1 MIGRKESQAAGSGSE
16 VWQMA
21 ARRNK
26 DGAALSLFADVL
38 REARHKAGL
47 NSDELG
53 AKLGYSGA
61 TIRSIESG
69 HRTPRSDL
77 AKSADEFFGYP
88 GIFAM
93 MEERLRDL
101 PFPASYRPFVP
112 HEKAARVLRIFE
124 PTVVTGLLQAPE
136 YARCVLAARPHTSD
150 DEVENLLAA
159 RMARQEILAAD
170 DPPLVYV
177 LLDEAVLHRQVG
189 TAEVM
194 REQLT
199 HLMEVS
205 QRVNVTLQV
214 IPFTAGPH
222 IGLQGGFTI
231 AEMPDSSSIV
241 FLDNVADGQVS
252 ENEEIVSQVT
262 QRFDALRAEA
272 LPKGAS
278 RDLIRKVAEERWR

>member
-1 MIGRKESQAAGSGSE
+1 MAVRRNRDAAG
-16 VWQMA
+16 
-21 ARRNK
+21 
-26 DGAALSLFADVL
+26 LSLFADVL

-47 NSDELG
+47 SSDDLG

-61 TIRSIESG
+61 TVRSVESG
-69 HRTPRSDL
+69 HRLPKPDL
-77 AKSADEFFGYP
+77 ARRADDFFGYP

-112 HEKAARVLRIFE
+112 HEKAARVLRMFE
-124 PTVVTGLLQAPE
+124 HALVPGLLQTPD
-136 YARCVLAARPHTSD
+136 YARCVLAARPHADD

-159 RMARQEILAAD
+159 RLARQEILAAD
-170 DPPLVYV
+170 DPPLVYL
-177 LLDEAVLHRQVG
+177 LLDEAALRRQVG

-194 REQLT
+194 GDQLT
-199 HLMEVS
+199 RLAEAS

-214 IPFTAGPH
+214 IPFTVGPH
-222 IGLQGGFTI
+222 IGLQGGFVI
-231 AEMPDSSSIV
+231 AETPDAPGIV

-252 ENEEIVSQVT
+252 ENEEILSQVT

>member
-1 MIGRKESQAAGSGSE
+1 
-16 VWQMA
+16 MA
-21 ARRNK
+21 ARRNR
-26 DGAALSLFADVL
+26 DGKALSLFADAL

-47 NSDELG
+47 NSDEMG

-61 TIRSIESG
+61 MVRSVESG
-69 HRTPRSDL
+69 HRLPKPDL
-77 AKSADEFFGYP
+77 ARNADEFFGYP

-112 HEKAARVLRIFE
+112 HEKAARILRMFE
-124 PTVVTGLLQAPE
+124 PALVPGLFQTPE
-136 YARCVLAARPHTSD
+136 YARCVLAARPHTSN

-159 RMARQEILAAD
+159 RLARQEILAGD
-170 DPPLVYV
+170 DAPLLYV
-177 LLDEAVLHRQVG
+177 LLEEAILHRQVG
-189 TAEVM
+189 TAQVM
-194 REQLT
+194 RDQHS
-199 HLMEVS
+199 HLVDVS

-214 IPFTAGPH
+214 IPFAAGPH
-222 IGLQGGFTI
+222 IGLQGGFII

-241 FLDNVADGQVS
+241 FLDDIADGQVS
-252 ENEEIVSQVT
+252 ENEETVSQVT
-262 QRFDALRAEA
+262 QRFEALRAEA

>member
-1 MIGRKESQAAGSGSE
+1 MIGPEASQAPGPGNE
-16 VWQMA
+16 VQQMA
-21 ARRNK
+21 VRRNRG
-26 DGAALSLFADVL
+26 GAGLSLFAEVL

-47 NSDELG
+47 SSDDLG

-61 TIRSIESG
+61 TVRSVESG
-69 HRTPRSDL
+69 HRLPKTDL
-77 AKSADEFFGYP
+77 ARRADEFFGYP

-101 PFPASYRPFVP
+101 PFPASYRPFAP

-124 PTVVTGLLQAPE
+124 PTVVTGLFQTPE
-136 YARCVLAARPHTSD
+136 YARAVLAARPHVGD

-159 RMARQEILAAD
+159 RLARQEILAAD
-170 DPPLVYV
+170 DPPLVYLV
-177 LLDEAVLHRQVG
+177 LDEATLHRQVG

-194 REQLT
+194 RDQLM
-199 HLMEVS
+199 HLLEAS

-214 IPFTAGPH
+214 IPFTVGPH

-231 AEMPDSSSIV
+231 AETPEAPGIV
-241 FLDNVADGQVS
+241 FLDNIADGQVS
-252 ENEEIVSQVT
+252 ENEEMVSQVT

-272 LPKGAS
+272 LPKTAS